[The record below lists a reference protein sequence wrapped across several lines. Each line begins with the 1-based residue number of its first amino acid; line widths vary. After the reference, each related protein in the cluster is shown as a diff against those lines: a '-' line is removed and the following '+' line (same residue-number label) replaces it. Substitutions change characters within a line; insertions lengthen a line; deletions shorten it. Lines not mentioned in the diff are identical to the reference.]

1 MKTGITKLDECMDA
15 FEHPR
20 GSMLLEFVL
29 TMPILMML
37 IMLVLQFAMIATVRP
52 MVSYA
57 AFCAARSTLCANP
70 VDSLNPDWRENC
82 AFHAARRALAWVTI
96 LGTEE
101 SRKYRSSDT
110 ENIKVGS
117 SDFADIGDT
126 STESFV
132 TVMYGDENTHD
143 VVVPGWGQIPES
155 NSVDKRLSVETNIF
169 PGRYA
174 AATVVYQYPLLIPIA
189 GQMIGWLTRHSW
201 RDSAYVKSKSLPPG
215 WFDEVESEGLIDG
228 MPFITLTETCVLPL
242 PYSPVRLPLNA
253 FDYLSYD

>member
-1 MKTGITKLDECMDA
+1 MKISIAQREDGAVALV
-15 FEHPR
+15 HR
-20 GSMLLEFVL
+20 QGSMLLEFVL

-37 IMLVLQFAMIATVRP
+37 IMLVLQFAMIVTVRP

-70 VDSLNPDWRENC
+70 VDSLNSDWRENC

-101 SRKYRSSDT
+101 SQKYRSFDT

-143 VVVPGWGQIPES
+143 VVVPGWGQVPES
-155 NSVDKRLSVETNIF
+155 NSVDKRLSVKTNLF
-169 PGRYA
+169 PGRSA
-174 AATVVYQYPLLIPIA
+174 AATVVYNYPLLIPIA

-201 RDSAYVKSKSLPPG
+201 KNSAYVKSGTLQPG
-215 WFDEVESEGLIDG
+215 WFDEVEDAGLIDG
-228 MPFITLTETCVLPL
+228 VPFITLTETCVLPL
-242 PYSPVRLPLNA
+242 PYSPDSLPLNA

>member
-1 MKTGITKLDECMDA
+1 MKIDIAQREDGAVALV
-15 FEHPR
+15 HR
-20 GSMLLEFVL
+20 QGSMLLEFVL

-37 IMLVLQFAMIATVRP
+37 IMLVLQFAMIATARP

-101 SRKYRSSDT
+101 SREYRSSET
-110 ENIKVGS
+110 ANIEVGS
-117 SDFADIGDT
+117 SNFADIGDT

-132 TVMYGDENTHD
+132 TVMKGDESTHD

-155 NSVDKRLSVETNIF
+155 NSVDKRLSVETNLF

-201 RDSAYVKSKSLPPG
+201 KDSAYVKSGVLPPG
-215 WFDEVESEGLIDG
+215 WLDEVEDGGLIDG
-228 MPFITLTETCVLPL
+228 APFITLTETCVLPL

>member
-1 MKTGITKLDECMDA
+1 MKTGITKLDEGMDA

-37 IMLVLQFAMIATVRP
+37 IMLVLQFAMIATARP

-101 SRKYRSSDT
+101 SRKYRSSDKGR
-110 ENIKVGS
+110 IKVGS

-132 TVMYGDENTHD
+132 TVMYGDESTHD

-201 RDSAYVKSKSLPPG
+201 RDSAYVKSKSLLPG
-215 WFDEVESEGLIDG
+215 WFDEVEAEGLIDG
-228 MPFITLTETCVLPL
+228 MPFISLTETCVLPL

>member
-1 MKTGITKLDECMDA
+1 MTYGAIGQG
-15 FEHPR
+15 
-20 GSMLLEFVL
+20 GSAKALLHRHGSVLMEFVL

-37 IMLVLQFAMIATVRP
+37 IMLLLQFAMIATARP

-57 AFCAARSTLCANP
+57 AFCAARSALCANP
-70 VDSLNPDWRENC
+70 VDSLNSDWRCNGS
-82 AFHAARRALAWVTI
+82 FHAARRALAWVTN

-101 SRKYRSSDT
+101 SREYRSAERGHLSFGAGDLSDM
-110 ENIKVGS
+110 
-117 SDFADIGDT
+117 GDK

-132 TVMYGDENTHD
+132 TGMVGDENTHD

-155 NSVDKRLSVETNIF
+155 NSVDKRLSVETGLY

-174 AATVVYQYPLLIPIA
+174 SATVTYKYPLLIPIA

-201 RDSAYVKSKSLPPG
+201 QDSAYVRSEALPPG
-215 WFDEVESEGLIDG
+215 WLDEVEPEGLIDG

-242 PYSPVRLPLNA
+242 PYSPVRLPLGA
-253 FDYLSYD
+253 FDYNSYD